1 MKSAPLLL
9 EEIHIIT
16 RDSITTETTDDAII
30 ALLSP
35 TTRVHHTPGT
45 AFLNSEKKFSTSGE
59 YYQHEVTYTTPGM
72 IAEDIIRSFL
82 KQAQWFSRQKVA
94 VK

>member
-16 RDSITTETTDDAII
+16 RDSISTETTDDAII

-35 TTRVHHTPGT
+35 TTRVHHTPAT
-45 AFLNSEKKFSTSGE
+45 AFLNSEKK
-59 YYQHEVTYTTPGM
+59 
-72 IAEDIIRSFL
+72 L
-82 KQAQWFSRQKVA
+82 
-94 VK
+94 